1 MKCRY
6 GDKTFTGRDAR
17 AVCEAMWRDQRFAL
31 HATLEDWMATGA
43 RVAEAVTGRAVC
55 TDTPEAFLHDLES
68 AGLVEVR
75 P

>member
-1 MKCRY
+1 MKCTY
-6 GDKTFTGRDAR
+6 GDKTFTGHDAR
-17 AVCEAMWRDQRFAL
+17 AVCEAIWHSQRFAL

-43 RVAEAVTGRAVC
+43 RVVEAVTGRAVR

-68 AGLVEVR
+68 AGLAEVR

>member
-1 MKCRY
+1 MKCTY

-17 AVCEAMWRDQRFAL
+17 AVCEAIWHSQRFAL

-43 RVAEAVTGRAVC
+43 RIVGAVTGRTVR

-68 AGLVEVR
+68 AGLAQVR

>member
-1 MKCRY
+1 MKCTY

-17 AVCEAMWRDQRFAL
+17 AVCEAMWHGQRFAL
-31 HATLEDWMATGA
+31 HATLADWMATGA
-43 RVAEAVTGRAVC
+43 RIAEAVTGRTVR

-68 AGLVEVR
+68 AGLAQVR